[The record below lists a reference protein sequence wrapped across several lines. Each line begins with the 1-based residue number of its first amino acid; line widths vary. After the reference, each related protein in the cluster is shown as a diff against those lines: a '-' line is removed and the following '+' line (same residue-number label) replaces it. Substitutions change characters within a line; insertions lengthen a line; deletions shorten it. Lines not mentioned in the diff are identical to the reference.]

1 MKRLLIDINSIIPY
15 YMNKHITGLGRTTYE
30 LVTALSQLEELPFE
44 LILYSQNMKGI
55 SPKGDIPLKNF
66 HVYLPNRT
74 IFKKA
79 VNGLRIKRFATHYD
93 LFHVPHNTD
102 LCENMKKTIFTI
114 HDLIVYRYPEMWNV
128 TEDDKRY
135 FRRVAKES
143 KAIITCSESS
153 RSDIIK
159 FWKVQEEKVTA
170 IPWGINRERFHPTED
185 KTILKS
191 LGIAL
196 PFFFCASCNHPR
208 KNTALLL
215 DAYRRYL
222 KAGGT
227 KLLVIL
233 SPIGNELKECEDLV
247 ENHQVIITRNLSD
260 TDLVSLYSHA
270 HCTLMTSSYEGFGL
284 PILESLACGTQVL
297 SANNSSLP
305 EVGGKVV
312 DYFEELTSQCVCSHM
327 LKVDGLEKHALL
339 DPHRLHNH
347 LDHYSWKNCAESYV
361 SVYEKLLFHS

>member
-1 MKRLLIDINSIIPY
+1 M
-15 YMNKHITGLGRTTYE
+15 
-30 LVTALSQLEELPFE
+30 
-44 LILYSQNMKGI
+44 
-55 SPKGDIPLKNF
+55 
-66 HVYLPNRT
+66 
-74 IFKKA
+74 
-79 VNGLRIKRFATHYD
+79 
-93 LFHVPHNTD
+93 
-102 LCENMKKTIFTI
+102 
-114 HDLIVYRYPEMWNV
+114 
-128 TEDDKRY
+128 
-135 FRRVAKES
+135 
-143 KAIITCSESS
+143 
-153 RSDIIK
+153 
-159 FWKVQEEKVTA
+159 
-170 IPWGINRERFHPTED
+170 
-185 KTILKS
+185 
-191 LGIAL
+191 
-196 PFFFCASCNHPR
+196 
-208 KNTALLL
+208 
-215 DAYRRYL
+215 
-222 KAGGT
+222 
-227 KLLVIL
+227 LVIL